1 MIKNKKK
8 LLIIATTIVF
18 GVILIISQ
26 KINFSQRSEMT
37 QDNQKVLPPQ
47 TNSEGQVTIQVA
59 PQELSSSSWE
69 FAIISDAHS
78 GSLDQDLVTS
88 SILVGDD
95 GRQYLPI
102 SWDGDPSGG
111 HHRKGVLKFKPIIP
125 NPSSI
130 ELKIYQLGTDNE
142 KVFRWEF

>member
-18 GVILIISQ
+18 GVILVTSQ

-47 TNSEGQVTIQVA
+47 TNSEGQITIQVT
-59 PQELSSSSWE
+59 PQELSSSSWNFE
-69 FAIISDAHS
+69 IILDAHS

-102 SWDGDPSGG
+102 SWDGDTSGG

-125 NPSSI
+125 NPGSI
-130 ELKIYQLGTDNE
+130 ELKIYQLNTDGE
-142 KVFRWEF
+142 KIFRWEL

>member
-8 LLIIATTIVF
+8 LLIIVATIVF
-18 GVILIISQ
+18 GVILVTSQ
-26 KINFSQRSEMT
+26 KVNFSQRSEMT

-47 TNSEGQVTIQVA
+47 TNSEGQITIQVT
-59 PQELSSSSWE
+59 PQELSSSWDFE
-69 FAIISDAHS
+69 IILDAHS

-95 GRQYLPI
+95 GGEYPPI

-142 KVFRWEF
+142 KIFRWEF